1 MSPRTAPRSG
11 PDVSLQ
17 LAELLT
23 HTARRLRRGS
33 ITQLAPLG
41 LTYAQARVLRLA
53 ASDPPAHGRSRRPA
67 RGRAAFG
74 HHDGGRPR
82 GRPGWWPATP
92 TPTTGARSWSL
103 RRRRAATCSSASRR
117 RAATAPRRCS
127 AASTAPSVTSSLA
140 LLELLCARVRV
151 HQLPRGRGR
160 PGRKTDEH
168 GHGHGRSRG
177 YGLGAHALAATRRQR

>member
-53 ASDPPAHGRSRRPA
+53 ASDPPLRMADLAAQLEVVPRSVTTMVDALEHAGLVARHVDADDRRSVLVAPTPQ
-67 RGRAAFG
+67 GRALLEHLEAARRDSAEEVFG
-74 HHDGGRPR
+74 HLDGAQRD
-82 GRPGWWPATP
+82 AL
-92 TPTTGARSWSL
+92 A
-103 RRRRAATCSSASRR
+103 
-117 RAATAPRRCS
+117 
-127 AASTAPSVTSSLA
+127 A
-140 LLELLCARVRV
+140 LLELLCARVACISCRGAEA
-151 HQLPRGRGR
+151 GRGGKR
-160 PGRKTDEH
+160 
-168 GHGHGRSRG
+168 
-177 YGLGAHALAATRRQR
+177 